1 MCSSSEMA
9 EEISEPEG
17 KSTESIPLKERRE
30 IGLEGEK
37 KGIEL
42 QRPERQYQVVQM
54 HVFSPEG
61 EEKDV
66 RAGKK

>member
-37 KGIEL
+37 KKNRTSE
-42 QRPERQYQVVQM
+42 
-54 HVFSPEG
+54 
-61 EEKDV
+61 
-66 RAGKK
+66 A